1 MAADAVQRQK
11 DKAARLD
18 ALDQVEPALAEYEK
32 VAKAS
37 PDDAAVHERIGEL
50 RQRLGRR
57 AEAVHAYEEASLAWA
72 RGGQL
77 LRAIVACKA
86 LLKLEPGHMRTQ
98 RSLADLYGWHPPK
111 AGSGASAVP
120 GVDGEFELIPEG
132 HRAAGMPVVPLFSKL
147 GREPFAAVVEGMEVR
162 SFPLGQPVVVEGEPG
177 ASMFAL
183 VKGRVEVV
191 RHLQGGEKRKVGQ
204 LPEGSFFGELALIS
218 EGPRLASVVAAEP
231 VLLLEFTRARL
242 AEIVRRH
249 AVVGQVVQAFYRERM
264 VENLLRSNPVFA
276 PLKPEQKQAVAR
288 EFKLLKMAR
297 GQVVLEQGQVGNA
310 FYLLLR
316 GKCTPYHVLP
326 DGREKA
332 YPEMREGDV
341 FGEISLLL
349 GKPVSATVKAEEGS
363 VVLRLEREA
372 FERLILSQP
381 GMRAALTRVGTE
393 RLQRT
398 AKLLSGRDL
407 HEGDLRV

>member
-1 MAADAVQRQK
+1 MADALQRQK

-18 ALDQVEPALAEYEK
+18 ALDQVEAALAEYEK
-32 VAKAS
+32 VVKAA
-37 PDDAAVHERIGEL
+37 PDEAAAFHRIGEL
-50 RQRLGRR
+50 RERLGRR
-57 AEAVHAYEEASLAWA
+57 AEAVHAYEEAALAWA

-77 LRAIVACKA
+77 LRAIVSCKA
-86 LLKLEPGHMRTQ
+86 LLKLEPGHTRTQ
-98 RSLADLYGWHPPK
+98 RSLADLYGWHPPPK
-111 AGSGASAVP
+111 ASAVAP
-120 GVDGEFELIPEG
+120 VVEGEFELIPEG
-132 HRAAGMPVVPLFSKL
+132 HPATGVPVVPLFSKL
-147 GREPFAAVVEGMEVR
+147 GREPFAAVVESLEVR
-162 SFPLGQPVVVEGEPG
+162 SFPMGHSVVVEGEPG

-183 VKGRVEVV
+183 VRGRVEVV
-191 RHLQGGEKRKVGQ
+191 RHLQGGERKKVAQ
-204 LPEGSFFGELALIS
+204 LPEGAFFGELALIS

-231 VLLLEFTRARL
+231 VVVLEFTRARL
-242 AEIVRRH
+242 EEVVRRH
-249 AVVGQVVQAFYRERM
+249 PVVGQVVQAFYRERM

-288 EFKLLKMAR
+288 EFRLLKVAP
-297 GQVVLEQGQVGNA
+297 GQVILEQGQVGSA

-349 GKPVSATVKAEEGS
+349 GKPVSATVRAEEGT

-381 GMRAALTRVGTE
+381 GMRGALTRVGTE

-407 HEGDLRV
+407 EDDDLRV

>member
-1 MAADAVQRQK
+1 MADALQRQK

-18 ALDQVEPALAEYEK
+18 ALDQVEAALAEYEK
-32 VAKAS
+32 VVKAS
-37 PDDAAVHERIGEL
+37 PDEAAVFHRMGEL
-50 RQRLGRR
+50 RERLGRR
-57 AEAVHAYEEASLAWA
+57 VDAVHAYEEAALAWA

-77 LRAIVACKA
+77 LRAIVSCKA
-86 LLKLEPGHMRTQ
+86 LLKLEPGHTRTQ
-98 RSLADLYGWHPPK
+98 RSLADLYGWHPPPK
-111 AGSGASAVP
+111 ASAVAP
-120 GVDGEFELIPEG
+120 VVEGEFELIPEG
-132 HRAAGMPVVPLFSKL
+132 HAASGMPVVPLFSKL
-147 GREPFAAVVEGMEVR
+147 GREPFAAVVESLEVR
-162 SFPLGQPVVVEGEPG
+162 SFPMGHSVVVEGEPG

-191 RHLQGGEKRKVGQ
+191 RHLQGGERKKVGQ

-231 VLLLEFTRARL
+231 VVVLEFTRTRL
-242 AEIVRRH
+242 TELVRRH
-249 AVVGQVVQAFYRERM
+249 PVVGQVVQAFYRERM

-288 EFKLLKMAR
+288 EFRLLKLAP
-297 GQVVLEQGQVGNA
+297 GQVILEQGQVGNA

-316 GKCTPYHVLP
+316 GRCTPYHVLP

-349 GKPVSATVKAEEGS
+349 GKPVSATVKAQEGS

-381 GMRAALTRVGTE
+381 GMRGALTRVGTE

-407 HEGDLRV
+407 EDDDLRV

>member
-1 MAADAVQRQK
+1 MADALQRHRE
-11 DKAARLD
+11 KAARLA
-18 ALDQVEPALAEYEK
+18 ALDQVEAALAEYEQVVK
-32 VAKAS
+32 GD
-37 PDDAAVHERIGEL
+37 PDDGASHQRVGEL
-50 RQRLGRR
+50 RERLGRR
-57 AEAVHAYEEASLAWA
+57 VEAVHAYEEASLAWA
-72 RGGQL
+72 RCGQL

-86 LLKLEPGHMRTQ
+86 LLKLEPGHTRTQ
-98 RSLADLYGWHPPK
+98 RSLADLYGWRGPEK
-111 AGSGASAVP
+111 AHAP
-120 GVDGEFELIPEG
+120 GPTAEFELVPEG
-132 HRAAGMPVVPLFSKL
+132 HGPAAGMPVVPLFSKL
-147 GREPFAAVVEGMEVR
+147 GREAFAAVVEQLEVR
-162 SFPLGQPVVVEGEPG
+162 TYPAGHTVVKEGEAG

-183 VKGRVEVV
+183 VQGRLEVV
-191 RHLQGGEKRKVGQ
+191 RELQGGEKRKVGQ
-204 LPEGSFFGELALIS
+204 LEEGAFFGELALIS
-218 EGPRLASVVAAEP
+218 EGPRLASVVAMEP
-231 VLLLEFTRARL
+231 VVLLECTRAKL
-242 AEIVRRH
+242 SPVVKRH
-249 AVVGQVVQAFYRERM
+249 PVVGQVVQAFYRERM

-288 EFKLLKMAR
+288 EFKLLKVAR
-297 GQVVLEQGQVGNA
+297 GQVILEQGEEGSA

-316 GKCTPYHVLP
+316 GRCTPYHVQP

-349 GKPVSATVKAEEGS
+349 GKPVSATVRAEEAS

-381 GMRAALTRVGTE
+381 GMRGALTRVGTE

-398 AKLLSGRDL
+398 ARLLSGRDM

>member
-1 MAADAVQRQK
+1 MADEVQRHRE
-11 DKAARLD
+11 KAVRLA
-18 ALDQVEPALAEYEK
+18 ALDQVEAALAEYEQVVK
-32 VAKAS
+32 GA
-37 PDDAAVHERIGEL
+37 PDDAASHQRVGEL
-50 RQRLGRR
+50 RERLGRR
-57 AEAVHAYEEASLAWA
+57 ADAVHAYEEASLAWA

-86 LLKLEPGHMRTQ
+86 LLKLEPGHTRTQ
-98 RSLADLYGWHPPK
+98 RSLADLYGWHPPPK
-111 AGSGASAVP
+111 SSGASHPVGA
-120 GVDGEFELIPEG
+120 EFELIPDG
-132 HRAAGMPVVPLFSKL
+132 HGAAGMPVVPLFSKL

-162 SFPLGQPVVVEGEPG
+162 SYPAGHSVVVEGEPG

-183 VKGRVEVV
+183 VQGRVEVV
-191 RHLQGGEKRKVGQ
+191 RHLQGGERRKVGQ
-204 LPEGSFFGELALIS
+204 LGEGAFFGELALIS

-231 VLLLEFTRARL
+231 VVLLEFARARL
-242 AEIVRRH
+242 GELMRRH
-249 AVVGQVVQAFYRERM
+249 PVVGQVVQAFYRERM

-288 EFKLLKMAR
+288 EFKLLKMAP
-297 GQVVLEQGQVGNA
+297 GQVILEQGQEGDA

-316 GKCTPYHVLP
+316 GRCTPYHVLP

-349 GKPVSATVKAEEGS
+349 GKPVSATVRAEGGS

-372 FERLILSQP
+372 FDRLILSQP
-381 GMRAALTRVGTE
+381 GMRGALTRVGTE

-398 AKLLSGRDL
+398 AKLLSGREL
-407 HEGDLRV
+407 HDDDLRI

>member
-1 MAADAVQRQK
+1 MADALQRQK
-11 DKAARLD
+11 EKAARLE
-18 ALDQVEPALAEYEK
+18 ALDQVDAALAEYEK
-32 VAKAS
+32 VVKAS
-37 PDDAAVHERIGEL
+37 PDDGASHQRVGEL
-50 RQRLGRR
+50 RERLGRR
-57 AEAVHAYEEASLAWA
+57 AEAAHAYEEAALAWA

-86 LLKLEPGHMRTQ
+86 LLKLEPMHTRTQ
-98 RSLADLYGWHPPK
+98 RSLADLYGWHPPPK
-111 AGSGASAVP
+111 ASAP
-120 GVDGEFELIPEG
+120 GPAVAGEFELVPDG
-132 HRAAGMPVVPLFSKL
+132 HGPAAGVPVVPLFSKL

-162 SFPLGQPVVVEGEPG
+162 SHPTGHPVVVEGEPG

-183 VKGRVEVV
+183 VQGKVEVV

-204 LPEGSFFGELALIS
+204 LGEGSFFGELALIS
-218 EGPRLASVVAAEP
+218 EGPRLASVVATEP
-231 VLLLEFTRARL
+231 VVLLEFTRARL
-242 AEIVRRH
+242 GELVKRH
-249 AVVGQVVQAFYRERM
+249 PVVGQVVQAFYRERM
-264 VENLLRSNPVFA
+264 VENLLRSNPAFA

-288 EFKLLKMAR
+288 EFKLLKVAP
-297 GQVVLEQGQVGNA
+297 GQVILQQGQVGDA

-316 GKCTPYHVLP
+316 GRCTPYHVLP

-349 GKPVSATVKAEEGS
+349 GKPVSATVKAGEGS

-381 GMRAALTRVGTE
+381 GMRGALTRVGTE

-398 AKLLSGRDL
+398 AKLLSGREL
-407 HEGDLRV
+407 QEGDLRV

>member
-1 MAADAVQRQK
+1 MADALQRQK
-11 DKAARLD
+11 EKAARLA
-18 ALDQVEPALAEYEK
+18 ALDQVEAALTEYEQ
-32 VAKAS
+32 VVKAA
-37 PDDAAVHERIGEL
+37 PDDGASHQRVGEL
-50 RQRLGRR
+50 RERLGRR
-57 AEAVHAYEEASLAWA
+57 VDAVHAYEEAALAWA

-86 LLKLEPGHMRTQ
+86 LLKLEPGHTRTQ
-98 RSLADLYGWHPPK
+98 RSLADLYGWHPPPK
-111 AGSGASAVP
+111 ASGAVPAVS
-120 GVDGEFELIPEG
+120 GEFELMPEG
-132 HRAAGMPVVPLFSKL
+132 HGPAVGLPVVPLFSKL

-162 SFPLGQPVVVEGEPG
+162 SYPAGHSVVVEGEPG

-183 VKGRVEVV
+183 VQGRVEVV
-191 RHLQGGEKRKVGQ
+191 RHLEGGERRKVGQ
-204 LPEGSFFGELALIS
+204 LAEGAFFGELALIS

-231 VLLLEFTRARL
+231 VVLLEFTRARL
-242 AEIVRRH
+242 GELVKRH
-249 AVVGQVVQAFYRERM
+249 PVVGQVVQAFYRERM

-288 EFKLLKMAR
+288 EFKLLKVAP
-297 GQVVLEQGQVGNA
+297 GQVILEQGQVGDA

-316 GKCTPYHVLP
+316 GRCTPYHVLP
-326 DGREKA
+326 DGRQKA

-349 GKPVSATVKAEEGS
+349 GKPVSATVKAGEGS

-381 GMRAALTRVGTE
+381 GMRGALTRVGTE

-398 AKLLSGRDL
+398 AKLLSGREL
-407 HEGDLRV
+407 QEGDLRV